1 MHVQFAI
8 LAEDVSGVKD
18 GEFTKTTVMKEFVSY
33 LPY

>member
-18 GEFTKTTVMKEFVSY
+18 GEFTKIIVMKEFVSC

>member
-8 LAEDVSGVKD
+8 LAEDLRGVKD
-18 GEFTKTTVMKEFVSY
+18 GEFTKTTVMKESVSY

>member
-18 GEFTKTTVMKEFVSY
+18 GDFTITTVMKVFVFYLSY
-33 LPY
+33 